1 MSNEFEK
8 QVDEKLFD
16 DRIKFFL
23 KKFKFY
29 IFIFFFLVI
38 SVPVFYQINVYIKKN
53 KNELAMINYS
63 LALEELNKNNTDIA
77 NKLFNNLL
85 TTNNDIVILLSLNQ
99 LYQINKSSKNE
110 FIKILDKVIANDI
123 LSRENTE
130 LLKLQKAL
138 LIFDSA
144 SEAEMLNLLNINQK
158 NKKFHNIS
166 LQIIY
171 DFYLS
176 KNETNK
182 AEKIKLSLNEK

>member
-144 SEAEMLNLLNINQK
+144 SEAEMLNLLNINEK
-158 NKKFHNIS
+158 NKKFYNIS

-182 AEKIKLSLNEK
+182 AKKIKLTINEK

>member
-16 DRIKFFL
+16 DRVKFFL
-23 KKFKFY
+23 KKFKYY

-38 SVPVFYQINVYIKKN
+38 SVPVFYQINVYIQKN
-53 KNELAMINYS
+53 KHELAMINYS

-77 NKLFNNLL
+77 KKLFNNLL

-110 FIKILDKVIANDI
+110 FIKILDEVIANDI
-123 LSRENTE
+123 LSTENTE

-138 LIFDSA
+138 LVFDSA

-158 NKKFHNIS
+158 NKKFYNIS

-182 AEKIKLSLNEK
+182 AEKIKLSINEK

>member
-38 SVPVFYQINVYIKKN
+38 SVPVFYQINVYIQKN
-53 KNELAMINYS
+53 KHELAMINYS

-77 NKLFNNLL
+77 KKLFNNLL

-110 FIKILDKVIANDI
+110 FIKILDEVIANDI
-123 LSRENTE
+123 LSTENTE

-138 LIFDSA
+138 LVFDSA

-158 NKKFHNIS
+158 NKKFYNIS

-182 AEKIKLSLNEK
+182 AEKIKLSINEK